1 MKELLKHVR
10 KIQIRTNRDVKDL
23 LAGSY
28 HSAFK
33 GKGMEFEDV
42 REYHV
47 GDDVRHIDWNV
58 TARMQE
64 LYVKNY
70 REERELTVMLLVD
83 VSASCLFS
91 SQVKSKKEILAEIA
105 ALLAF
110 SAIENNDKVGL
121 ILFSNKIELY
131 LPPKKGMQHGLRV
144 IRELIA
150 FEPKQRLTNFSQL
163 LTFLANVQKR
173 QGICFFLSDFLSSC
187 PKKQFSLVARKHDL
201 INICLSD
208 PKELILPNKGLYRFR
223 DLETNE
229 IRIIDCAHK
238 ATREW
243 YEKSIAR
250 HFSDLNDLTKKI
262 GASFVS
268 IKSEGSYLES
278 LNKFF
283 KMREKKLC

>member
-1 MKELLKHVR
+1 M
-10 KIQIRTNRDVKDL
+10 
-23 LAGSY
+23 S
-28 HSAFK
+28 
-33 GKGMEFEDV
+33 
-42 REYHV
+42 
-47 GDDVRHIDWNV
+47 
-58 TARMQE
+58 
-64 LYVKNY
+64 
-70 REERELTVMLLVD
+70 
-83 VSASCLFS
+83 
-91 SQVKSKKEILAEIA
+91 
-105 ALLAF
+105 
-110 SAIENNDKVGL
+110 
-121 ILFSNKIELY
+121 
-131 LPPKKGMQHGLRV
+131 
-144 IRELIA
+144 
-150 FEPKQRLTNFSQL
+150 
-163 LTFLANVQKR
+163 
-173 QGICFFLSDFLSSC
+173 
-187 PKKQFSLVARKHDL
+187 KKQFSLVARKHDL